1 MFFDSPRAEA
11 LALTRHGGGRF
22 DAGVARLDEAG
33 ANGNR
38 AKIREAAQEFESVFL
53 GEMLRPVFDQLETD
67 DLFGGGSGERMYR
80 SLLVQEY
87 GRAIARTGAVGV
99 AEAVE
104 REMLKLQEVEQ

>member
-53 GEMLRPVFDQLETD
+53 GEMLRPVFEQLETD
-67 DLFGGGSGERMYR
+67 GLFGGGSGERMYR

-87 GRAIARTGAVGV
+87 GRAIARTGSVGV

>member
-53 GEMLRPVFDQLETD
+53 GEMLRPVFEQLETD
-67 DLFGGGSGERMYR
+67 GLFGGGSGERMYR

-87 GRAIARTGAVGV
+87 GRAIARTGTVGV